1 MRPGIE
7 QRRALLNT
15 KKTMKI
21 KCTAVLFSAICTLC
35 GCDDVK
41 AKLHLMPN
49 QDEQECLNSERL
61 NFKDPDVLFV
71 ANLGDRGLGVKPDQY
86 WVRYKAKN
94 SYGAYGQGNMPCIK
108 NASTGKWVMDGSTA
122 YMVELQVAATLMRR
136 ETDLMMADST
146 YITRYRASSR
156 EASIALAKKDAQEIV
171 FSSAVNLAEYVE
183 KEK

>member
-1 MRPGIE
+1 
-7 QRRALLNT
+7 
-15 KKTMKI
+15 MKI
-21 KCTAVLFSAICTLC
+21 ICTAVLFFAICTLS

-94 SYGAYGQGNMPCIK
+94 SYGAYVQGNMACKK
-108 NASTGKWVMDGSTA
+108 NISTGKWEKDQMQTILVEMQVTDALMKRELDLRKAGPAHQSRYGFVKAESVM
-122 YMVELQVAATLMRR
+122 AAARIDAKEIIFTS
-136 ETDLMMADST
+136 AD
-146 YITRYRASSR
+146 
-156 EASIALAKKDAQEIV
+156 
-171 FSSAVNLAEYVE
+171 NLSEYVE
-183 KEK
+183 KAK